1 MKSLI
6 FDFDGLILD
15 TETVIFQAWNEI
27 YAPYGR
33 PLALADWASCIGTS
47 HHAFDVY
54 GDLEKLARKPLD
66 RETIRKK
73 HQDRYQE
80 LLKGMKPRP
89 GVLDYL
95 SDALQRGLSLAV
107 ASSSHRDW
115 VEGHLSRLQLN
126 DFFQVI
132 RTADD
137 VKQVKPHPE
146 LYLSALEGLGESVRE
161 TIAFEDSPNG
171 IRAARAAGLYC
182 VAVPNSITIQLD
194 LSHADHRLESM
205 ADLSL
210 EGLLE
215 RVEKIRAKAESL

>member
-27 YAPYGR
+27 YVSYGR
-33 PLALADWASCIGTS
+33 PLALSDWASCIGTS

-54 GDLEKLARKPLD
+54 GDLEKLAGTPLD
-66 RETIRKK
+66 REVIQKR

-95 SDALQRGLSLAV
+95 SEARRMGLSLAV

-115 VEGHLSRLQLN
+115 VEGHLNRLQLKGY
-126 DFFQVI
+126 FQVI

-146 LYLSALEGLGESVRE
+146 LYLSALEGLGESAQE

-171 IRAARAAGLYC
+171 IKAAQAAGLYC

-194 LSHADHRLESM
+194 LTHADHRLKSM
-205 ADLSL
+205 DALPL
-210 EGLLE
+210 GELLE
-215 RVEKIRAKAESL
+215 RVEEIRATAESL

>member
-27 YAPYGR
+27 YTSYGR
-33 PLALADWASCIGTS
+33 PLALSDWASCIGTS

-54 GDLEKLARKPLD
+54 GDLEKLAGKPLD
-66 RETIRKK
+66 REVTRKR
-73 HQDRYQE
+73 HQNRYQD

-89 GVLDYL
+89 GVWEYL
-95 SDALQRGLSLAV
+95 SEARQKGLSLAV

-115 VEGHLSRLQLN
+115 VEGHLNRLQLK

-137 VKQVKPHPE
+137 VQQVKPHPE
-146 LYLSALEGLGESVRE
+146 LYLSALEGLGEGAQE

-205 ADLSL
+205 SDLSL
-210 EGLLE
+210 GELLE
-215 RVEKIRAKAESL
+215 EVEKIRAKAESL

>member
-15 TETVIFQAWNEI
+15 TETVIFQAWTEI
-27 YAPYGR
+27 YATHGGR
-33 PLALADWASCIGTS
+33 LALSDWASCIGTS

-54 GDLEKLARKPLD
+54 ADLEKWTGMPLD
-66 RETIRKK
+66 RKEIQKR
-73 HQDRYQE
+73 HQNRYQE

-95 SDALQRGLSLAV
+95 SEARRLGLSLAV

-115 VEGHLSRLQLN
+115 VEGHLNRLQLR
-126 DFFQVI
+126 DSFQVI

-137 VKQVKPHPE
+137 VQQVKPHPE
-146 LYLSALEGLGESVRE
+146 LYLSALEGLGESARE

-171 IRAARAAGLYC
+171 IRAAQAAGLYC

-194 LSHADHRLESM
+194 LTHADHRLESM

-210 EGLLE
+210 GELLQ
-215 RVEKIRAKAESL
+215 RVEETRAKAESL